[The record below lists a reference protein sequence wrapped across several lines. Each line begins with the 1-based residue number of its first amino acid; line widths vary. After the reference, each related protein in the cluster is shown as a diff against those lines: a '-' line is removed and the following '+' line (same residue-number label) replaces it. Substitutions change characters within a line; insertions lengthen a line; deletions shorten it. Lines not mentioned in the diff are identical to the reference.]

1 MFGKV
6 KAADLWHEHK
16 LSVPVDLKQ
25 LSAEL
30 GLDVVVFPFQGRL
43 KEVIID
49 GVIGV
54 KPGLARSSF
63 RWLVAHAIGHHMLHV
78 GTSFYLESWQWVNHA
93 RRRSR
98 PRSSPPGCWA
108 APMDGSTPRRNWAYL
123 TISSCWCVR
132 SPTRARRAEGSRL
145 HFLSSRGFIGF
156 GVQGLGVRG

>member
-6 KAADLWHEHK
+6 KAAELWYEHK
-16 LSVPVDLKQ
+16 LSVPVDLKR

-30 GLDVVVFPFQGRL
+30 GLDVVEFPFQGRL

-78 GTSFYLESWQWVNHA
+78 GTSFYLESWQWVSHA
-93 RRRSR
+93 KAERQAEEFAAWLMGGPDGWRYTEKELGIPYDKFLLLRLLAEQGALGSEGQIAMAVE
-98 PRSSPPGCWA
+98 PRVWGTGIR
-108 APMDGSTPRRNWAYL
+108 D
-123 TISSCWCVR
+123 
-132 SPTRARRAEGSRL
+132 
-145 HFLSSRGFIGF
+145 
-156 GVQGLGVRG
+156 